1 MQNKIELPSEG
12 LDIETLMEAL
22 FYRDEFLSIASHE
35 LRTPLTTI
43 KLQTQMFK
51 RNSKKENVEIYAKET
66 VDRMVDQIDLQASR
80 MMKLIEDMLDISR
93 IRSGQLTMTKS
104 LFNLTELVSETLVKH
119 PEPTVVNFKIK
130 ENIFLFGDRDRVEQ
144 VLRNLLD
151 NAYRYGKGLP
161 VEVLLS
167 KKRHKIT
174 LAITDHGQGI
184 SDEDQER
191 IFHRFQRAI
200 PASQVSGLGLGL
212 YIARE
217 IVEAHG
223 GKIHVQSELGK
234 GSTFS
239 IDFKEQELV

>member
-35 LRTPLTTI
+35 LKTPLTII
-43 KLQTQMFK
+43 KLQTQVFK
-51 RNSKKENVEIYAKET
+51 RNSKKEHTNVYSKET
-66 VDRMVDQIDLQASR
+66 VDRIVDQIDLQASR

-104 LFNLTELVSETLVKH
+104 LFGLTDLVREVSGQHHEPSVITL
-119 PEPTVVNFKIK
+119 KIE
-130 ENIFLFGDRDRVEQ
+130 ENIYLFGDRDRIAQ
-144 VLRNLLD
+144 VLNNLLE

-161 VEVLLS
+161 VEISLS

-174 LAITDHGQGI
+174 LAVTDHGQGI
-184 SDEDQER
+184 SAEDQER

-212 YIARE
+212 YITRE
-217 IVEAHG
+217 IVQAHG
-223 GKIHVQSELGK
+223 GKIHVKSELEK

-239 IDFKEQELV
+239 IDFKEEEQV